1 MSCPSGGYSPSGEK
15 PAAVYADWLEQ
26 HLIEPMAFEP
36 VSHDDLCLAH
46 STAYVDGVFSGKTNN
61 GHGNKNL
68 DVAEST
74 RWTVGSMVAAARE
87 ALRSRVACSP
97 SSGFKHACYGAGGGF
112 CTFNGLIVA
121 SRKLLA
127 EGLVRRVGILDCD
140 WHYGDGA
147 DDIIRRLKLTNDIV
161 HHTSGAQSLRDSA
174 HYFNWLDSA
183 MQQLRGA
190 EVDLVLVQA
199 GADAHIKD
207 PLGGLLNNEELSK
220 RDSTVFE
227 RCCNEKIPIAW
238 NLAGGY
244 QRAADG
250 SIHKVIEIHRETM
263 RQCKRG
269 FSRTIR
275 LL

>member
-15 PAAVYADWLEQ
+15 PAAVFADWLEQ

-46 STAYVDGVFSGKTNN
+46 STAYVEGVFSGKTNN

-74 RWTVGSMVAAARE
+74 RWTVGSLVAAARG

-97 SSGFKHACYGAGGGF
+97 SSGFHHACYGAGGGF

-121 SRKLLA
+121 RRKLLA

-140 WHYGDGA
+140 WHYGDGT
-147 DDIIRRLKLTNDIV
+147 DDIIRRLMLTGEIA

-174 HYFNWLDSA
+174 HYFSWLDSA
-183 MQQLRGA
+183 IQQLLEA
-190 EVDLVLVQA
+190 KVDLILYQA
-199 GADAHIKD
+199 GADAHIND
-207 PLGGLLNNEELSK
+207 PLGGLLTNEELSK
-220 RDSTVFE
+220 RDSIVFE
-227 RCCNEKIPIAW
+227 RCNNQEIPIAW

-244 QRAADG
+244 QRGADG

-263 RQCKRG
+263 RQCKRV
-269 FSRTIR
+269 FDQAS
-275 LL
+275 